1 MTNAVKNNV
10 VDIKTQAAN
19 RLMEINSLRKKIE
32 KEETELKNMFKNL
45 GISSFET
52 DETIIV
58 VSEKSRESLDRDSIE
73 TKFGVDVVKEFLKV
87 TTYLQVDV
95 KKK

>member
-1 MTNAVKNNV
+1 MISTAANNV
-10 VDIKTQAAN
+10 VDIKTSAAN
-19 RLMEINSLRKKIE
+19 RLMEINSMRKQLE
-32 KEETELKNMFKNL
+32 REETELKNMFKSS

-52 DETIIV
+52 DMAIIL
-58 VSEKSRESLDRDSIE
+58 VSEKSRESLDRAALEVKLGSE
-73 TKFGVDVVKEFLKV
+73 VVQEFVKT

>member
-1 MTNAVKNNV
+1 MTSTAKNNV

-19 RLMEINSLRKKIE
+19 RLMEINSLRKKLE
-32 KEETELKNMFKNL
+32 KEETELKNMFKSS
-45 GISSFET
+45 GVSSFET
-52 DETIIV
+52 EEAIIV
-58 VSEKSRESLDRDSIE
+58 VSEKSRESLDRDGIE
-73 TKFGVDVVKEFLKV
+73 TKFGADVVKEFLKV